1 MNIYIYMYVQISH
14 ASQHHFAHTH
24 TEIWQNTVDGLDI
37 QPTSTSW
44 HGESPMFALLFDI
57 YVCLSICSIQG
68 EYFLKVFFSRSLE
81 TLTGS
86 IEASSH
92 VKQLKISGIF
102 PPKTLRFA
110 WTQLCGRRLVRRR
123 VACLCGHG
131 GAAFGGRVGAAEAG
145 DARPG
150 RVLPLGGTDGGQ
162 WRLGCKPTNWSKW
175 PNWPMAICC
184 FLGVSLNGGF
194 PQQPWGFPTKK
205 WSLWGVLGVPPFKE
219 TPI

>member
-1 MNIYIYMYVQISH
+1 MYIYIYVQISH

-24 TEIWQNTVDGLDI
+24 TEIWHNTVDGLDI

-68 EYFLKVFFSRSLE
+68 EYFLKVFFSRSFE

-102 PPKTLRFA
+102 TPKTLQVCLDPTLRAAPCPTTSCVPMRPPRGSLRWTCRCCGSWWCTAGPSPFA
-110 WTQLCGRRLVRRR
+110 WRYRRRPMETGVQTNQLEQMTQLTNGYL
-123 VACLCGHG
+123 LF
-131 GAAFGGRVGAAEAG
+131 FG
-145 DARPG
+145 
-150 RVLPLGGTDGGQ
+150 
-162 WRLGCKPTNWSKW
+162 
-175 PNWPMAICC
+175 C
-184 FLGVSLNGGF
+184 FLKWWVSPKTMGF
-194 PQQPWGFPTKK
+194 
-205 WSLWGVLGVPPFKE
+205 SY
-219 TPI
+219 